1 MKLLNLIRG
10 VFALLMFSG
19 LWPAETPAQT
29 LVQTPEYSDAEN
41 TPVKIGILAF
51 RGAEAAI
58 RRWTPTTDYLD
69 RTVYGYKF
77 QIVPLSLDDM
87 KTAVAEKR
95 LDFVLTNTG
104 NYVEL
109 EASYGIIRIA
119 TLRTLSSN
127 KAGNVFG
134 AVIFTRADRT
144 DIQDLDDLRG
154 KSFMAVKR
162 HGFGGFQMAWREL
175 QENGIDPFE
184 DFSELKFSGF
194 PQDEV
199 AYAVLNGEVDAATF
213 RTNTLETMEAEGA
226 LKMSDFRIL
235 NTQTHP
241 GFPFAVSTRLYP
253 EWPFARMKGT
263 PVELAQAVAIALLK
277 MPAKGAAAVTGGYGG
292 WTVPLDYQPVHELF
306 KFLRIGPYKNI
317 GRITFTDLIK
327 QYGHWI
333 VLGVVLILLTAG
345 WATWIEVLVTRRTR
359 ELSQANEELE
369 RQIGVRR
376 RAEEDAHMR
385 RAELAHVHRLNT
397 MGEMASGFAHE
408 INQPLSAIANYAR
421 GCIRRI
427 NRGTGDNTE
436 ILGALE
442 QVAAQAT
449 RAGEVIKRIR
459 TFVRKEEPQHVVIFI
474 NHVIRES
481 LEYIKS
487 DAERQGVVME
497 TNLQQGLP
505 RVEID
510 IVQVEQ
516 VILNLVRNALEAMTE
531 NAVSAR
537 RLTVSSSLT
546 DRGEIKVTFIDT
558 GPGLPG
564 VDAESMFNPFV
575 TTKSNGLGLG
585 LSISRSIV
593 EFHGGRLR
601 ATNSIDAGA
610 VFSFTLPAAAAAENK
625 NREIAD
631 EFC

>member
-1 MKLLNLIRG
+1 MKPCNLIRG
-10 VFALLMFSG
+10 VLAFVFIFSG
-19 LWPAETPAQT
+19 MWIAGVAAQT
-29 LVQTPEYSDAEN
+29 QVEAPEYSGAEN
-41 TPVKIGILAF
+41 RPVKIGVLAF
-51 RGAEAAI
+51 RGIDAAI

-87 KTAVAEKR
+87 KTAVADEQ

-109 EASYGIIRIA
+109 EARYGITRIA

-134 AVIFTRADRT
+134 AVIFTRHDRD

-175 QENGIDPFE
+175 QEYGIDPFE
-184 DFSELKFSGF
+184 DFRELKFSGF
-194 PQDEV
+194 PQDG
-199 AYAVLNGEVDAATF
+199 AAFAVLKGEVDAATF
-213 RTNTLETMEAEGA
+213 RTNTLETMEAEGM

-235 NTQTHP
+235 NKQTHP

-253 EWPFARMKGT
+253 EWPFARMRGT

-306 KFLRIGPYKNI
+306 KVLRIGPYEDI
-317 GRITFTDLIK
+317 GRITFTDLLK
-327 QYGHWI
+327 QHGHWI
-333 VLGVVLILLTAG
+333 VLGVALILLTAG

-369 RQIGVRR
+369 RQISVRR
-376 RAEEDAHMR
+376 LAEEEAHMR

-408 INQPLSAIANYAR
+408 INQPLSAITNYAR

-459 TFVRKEEPQHVVIFI
+459 TFVRKEEPQQVVTDI
-474 NHVIRES
+474 NRVIRES

-487 DAERQGVVME
+487 DAERQSVVME
-497 TNLQQGLP
+497 TELQQSLP
-505 RVEID
+505 GVEID

-516 VILNLVRNALEAMTE
+516 VILNLVRNALEAMAE
-531 NAVSAR
+531 NATAVR
-537 RLTVSSSLT
+537 RLTVGSSLT
-546 DRGEIKVTFIDT
+546 DRGEIKVTFTDT
-558 GPGLPG
+558 GAGLPG
-564 VDAESMFNPFV
+564 VGADSMFDPFI
-575 TTKSNGLGLG
+575 TSKSNGLGLG

-601 ATNSIDAGA
+601 AANSSDSGA
-610 VFSFTLPAAAAAENK
+610 IFSFTLPAVAPEEK
-625 NREIAD
+625 QQGIGR
-631 EFC
+631 